1 MPEAHSAHDSGPKT
15 PGAAALVGPPAS
27 PVARDRSRA
36 MKIITPLVL
45 FGLGVVLLVL
55 AVVLYPSA
63 ATEVPGPAPVVP
75 TLVIS
80 SRVPIAPIEYRVI
93 PASSGRTK
101 VEILMGQDPLAPRSR
116 FRTVSVGLI
125 TYPGPEVAADATFGH
140 SRSAVATVHFTVHV
154 PNFGMRFNGITASV
168 AIPSIYYTGPGTP
181 VMEVHYPIPSASSY
195 DWSAFPTTAVSN
207 SLALWTIVTTKSDS
221 GGQARA
227 STPGQV
233 AIGINHARQA
243 ADSNKTFVAGA
254 LLGLAGGAILSAV
267 QEALHARD

>member
-1 MPEAHSAHDSGPKT
+1 MPEPHHAEDAGPNT
-15 PGAAALVGPPAS
+15 SGAAALAGPPAS
-27 PVARDRSRA
+27 PVARHRSRA

-63 ATEVPGPAPVVP
+63 ATEVPGPVVP

-80 SRVPIAPIEYRVI
+80 SRVPISPIEYHVI
-93 PASSGRTK
+93 PASSGRTN

-116 FRTVSVGLI
+116 SRTVSVGLS
-125 TYPGPEVAADATFGH
+125 TYPGPAVTGDATFGH

-154 PNFGMRFNGITASV
+154 ADFGMRFNGITASV

-207 SLALWTIVTTKSDS
+207 SLALWTIVTTKSGS

-243 ADSNKTFVAGA
+243 TDSNKTFAAGA